1 MVSDPGART
10 EQGHLSSAHID
21 FRLSKSVVHPNVQYF
36 GALSLQ
42 PCGLRVRA
50 LRLTACMLAVLRLK
64 AKITPRPPRTRYPAA
79 ANLTGAGFP
88 PARLHDLARPHW
100 TFLSEAKHTF
110 VPKGPPNVFVD
121 LHSPKSCFSVL
132 RVIEYTPNVPSRRSA
147 LCLGQ
152 ECPRSSCAATPSER
166 HRGGEPVSITAGTA
180 VPPCLLTRRDA
191 LGGWHGRLA
200 CVFSAQSFMRLRVTH
215 RG

>member
-1 MVSDPGART
+1 MHTVPLPRHRACRIYVGY
-10 EQGHLSSAHID
+10 
-21 FRLSKSVVHPNVQYF
+21 FHP
-36 GALSLQ
+36 
-42 PCGLRVRA
+42 LRVRRC
-50 LRLTACMLAVLRLK
+50 LVRDCSENT
-64 AKITPRPPRTRYPAA
+64 
-79 ANLTGAGFP
+79 
-88 PARLHDLARPHW
+88 
-100 TFLSEAKHTF
+100 LSERGEFQRGLRPQPRIRGTKDLGHSCPRQRERKCRGDSSVSRQRRVSELRDRSHSKFLAHT
-110 VPKGPPNVFVD
+110 VSALWPW
-121 LHSPKSCFSVL
+121 SV
-132 RVIEYTPNVPSRRSA
+132 

>member
-1 MVSDPGART
+1 MHAMVSDPGART
-10 EQGHLSSAHID
+10 EQGHLSAAHID

-100 TFLSEAKHTF
+100 TFLSEAE
-110 VPKGPPNVFVD
+110 
-121 LHSPKSCFSVL
+121 HSPAWEMSL
-132 RVIEYTPNVPSRRSA
+132 NVWAAIDFQSDVSGVRGSR
-147 LCLGQ
+147 
-152 ECPRSSCAATPSER
+152 T
-166 HRGGEPVSITAGTA
+166 
-180 VPPCLLTRRDA
+180 D
-191 LGGWHGRLA
+191 
-200 CVFSAQSFMRLRVTH
+200 
-215 RG
+215 